1 MKDADSTR
9 SPWWRAAVVVGLFGL
24 IAAAYAMYPIL
35 TAGSN
40 PEPAASPPPTGVAP
54 ETAPG
59 GPVSRALAT
68 GPLTAFVVKPQ
79 RPAVADVA
87 FADGAGKP
95 LKLSDWRGKIALVNL
110 WATWCAPCRKE
121 MPALA
126 GLQSKL
132 GGPDFE
138 VLAISID
145 RKGVAA
151 SAAFLDDAKATAL
164 KLYVDPSSKSLA
176 ALQAIGLP
184 ASVLVDRDGREIGRL
199 LGPAD
204 WASLEAERLIRA
216 AIAETGAV
224 ATKKPL

>member
-24 IAAAYAMYPIL
+24 IAAAFAMYPIL
-35 TAGSN
+35 TSGSN
-40 PEPAASPPPTGVAP
+40 PEPAATPPSGS
-54 ETAPG
+54 APG
-59 GPVSRALAT
+59 GAVSRAFAT
-68 GPLTAFVVKPQ
+68 GALTAFVVKPQ
-79 RPAVADVA
+79 RPAVADIA

-132 GGPDFE
+132 GGADFE

-204 WASLEAERLIRA
+204 WASPEAERLIRA
-216 AIAETGAV
+216 AIAETGAE

>member
-1 MKDADSTR
+1 MKSADSSR
-9 SPWWRAAVVVGLFGL
+9 IAWWRAAVVVGLFGL

-35 TAGSN
+35 NPGSN
-40 PEPAASPPPTGVAP
+40 PEQAASPPTPAGEP
-54 ETAPG
+54 P
-59 GPVSRALAT
+59 PMSRALAT
-68 GPLTAFVVKPQ
+68 GPLTAFVLKPQ
-79 RPAVADVA
+79 RPAVADLA

-95 LKLSDWRGKIALVNL
+95 LKLSDWRGKVALVNL

-138 VLAISID
+138 VVAISID
-145 RKGVAA
+145 RKGAAA
-151 SAAFLDDAKATAL
+151 SGAFLDEAKATAL
-164 KLYVDPSSKSLA
+164 KLYVDPSSKALGG
-176 ALQAIGLP
+176 LQAIGLP
-184 ASVLVDRDGREIGRL
+184 ASVLLDREGREIGRL

-204 WASLEAERLIRA
+204 WNSPEAERLIRA
-216 AIAETGAV
+216 AIAEAGTA